1 MAPLILIPKDVYTS
15 LNESINDKYNQAI
28 LYGLRED
35 CDNKNTTIHIK
46 GFIPCTLKDSNLTT
60 VISTFLNNNGQ
71 TIIGWFSNISY
82 KYIISKKKENNTLE
96 NILQKFSSKNFETFY
111 TVLLNAIFIKSAK
124 IKKLAYNQENLNQM
138 AKSIYPILPNIIG
151 LCMISDNIFAYHTP
165 NINIK
170 NIINNIIENVFI
182 ENSGQMQNNEEFN
195 FKRKFPLKNEMN
207 FSKDSPLSIISQNL
221 KKRKNEMDNSNS
233 SKKKKIF
240 NSINDVQYIPKTYI
254 KILYGQSSEY
264 LNSCINKSSLQY
276 STDYDEISF
285 MGLLNNFETDDY
297 NLKRIIEKNQSACP
311 PESIIK
317 KEKMISDYIT
327 KVIGKKLDSYREAC
341 EEYENMVH
349 YLLAIEYAIKNFSEE
364 DTSEKLSI
372 SSTIANTKIGSSH
385 LNKNDKSVLKLNRN
399 LQEEIN
405 KLKIEERNLLIYSK
419 QNSNELSNKNNS
431 EVYKKKRFRSIS
443 NPLNP
448 SHEELKLNP
457 KKNKN

>member
-1 MAPLILIPKDVYTS
+1 
-15 LNESINDKYNQAI
+15 
-28 LYGLRED
+28 
-35 CDNKNTTIHIK
+35 
-46 GFIPCTLKDSNLTT
+46 
-60 VISTFLNNNGQ
+60 
-71 TIIGWFSNISY
+71 
-82 KYIISKKKENNTLE
+82 
-96 NILQKFSSKNFETFY
+96 
-111 TVLLNAIFIKSAK
+111 
-124 IKKLAYNQENLNQM
+124 
-138 AKSIYPILPNIIG
+138 
-151 LCMISDNIFAYHTP
+151 
-165 NINIK
+165 
-170 NIINNIIENVFI
+170 
-182 ENSGQMQNNEEFN
+182 
-195 FKRKFPLKNEMN
+195 
-207 FSKDSPLSIISQNL
+207 
-221 KKRKNEMDNSNS
+221 
-233 SKKKKIF
+233 
-240 NSINDVQYIPKTYI
+240 
-254 KILYGQSSEY
+254 
-264 LNSCINKSSLQY
+264 
-276 STDYDEISF
+276 

-457 KKNKN
+457 SN